1 MKWQM
6 GQASS
11 WYLCVASGST
21 GTKQSVNQGQRE
33 MQCALQLPQF
43 WHCAVMFSRPWRGE
57 VNSGGGGASWL
68 AFFFLGGL
76 SAWVSLRV
84 RVDG

>member
-1 MKWQM
+1 VR
-6 GQASS
+6 AP
-11 WYLCVASGST
+11 VAA
-21 GTKQSVNQGQRE
+21 VL
-33 MQCALQLPQF
+33 ALRGYVFEAVEGGGEF
-43 WHCAVMFSRPWRGE
+43 W
-57 VNSGGGGASWL
+57 GGGGASWL

>member
-1 MKWQM
+1 MKWQI

-43 WHCAVMFSRPWRGE
+43 WHCAVMFSRPGRGE
-57 VNSGGGGASWL
+57 VNSGGGRAVLVS
-68 AFFFLGGL
+68 FFWGGGW
-76 SAWVSLRV
+76 SFGVGEFEGSS
-84 RVDG
+84 